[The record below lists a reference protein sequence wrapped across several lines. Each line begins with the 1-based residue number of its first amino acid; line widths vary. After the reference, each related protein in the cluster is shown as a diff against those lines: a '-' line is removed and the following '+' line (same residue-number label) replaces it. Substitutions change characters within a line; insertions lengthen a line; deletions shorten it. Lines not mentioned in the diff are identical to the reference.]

1 MKIITNDAV
10 YVQMNDIAYLNSLD
24 LPIPAS
30 IYMKAFGM
38 GGITIIN
45 DMNRYDFIKFE
56 EKSEIQYF
64 KDIDWM
70 IDYNEVKDLSEDEI
84 IKLAEKIGGE
94 LESVATAFN
103 SMSEEER
110 RQHIDMAEKC
120 DSLGFKFCSL
130 RDFLWFKQ
138 GHIPMKL
145 PKCVNHSK
153 GRFQKR
159 LRKVGKTNKLDKS

>member
-38 GGITIIN
+38 GGIAIIN

-64 KDIDWM
+64 KIL
-70 IDYNEVKDLSEDEI
+70 IGCLI
-84 IKLAEKIGGE
+84 I
-94 LESVATAFN
+94 
-103 SMSEEER
+103 
-110 RQHIDMAEKC
+110 
-120 DSLGFKFCSL
+120 
-130 RDFLWFKQ
+130 
-138 GHIPMKL
+138 MKL
-145 PKCVNHSK
+145 
-153 GRFQKR
+153 R
-159 LRKVGKTNKLDKS
+159 T